1 MTADLTE
8 QRVRELIRE
17 ELAARSFFSVEPRD
31 SISEQLHRVKL
42 LINSGRQSL
51 DRIRED
57 LKALR
62 EGLKADASRFEF
74 DERRYGVGQKLGGVD
89 TVAAEQQPPRTLDKP
104 GRDGEPAG
112 VDVAH
117 DQLAEAFDVHD
128 SSPSQVG
135 STPSLGVEGAAS
147 GDTGAAHPEGGAR

>member
-8 QRVRELIRE
+8 ARVREIVRG
-17 ELAARSFFSVEPRD
+17 ELAARSAFFSVEPRD

-117 DQLAEAFDVHD
+117 DTVVVALA
-128 SSPSQVG
+128 
-135 STPSLGVEGAAS
+135 L
-147 GDTGAAHPEGGAR
+147 GGAIWAHHLEHEHARRTREREGLR